1 MKNLVRFMFGVT
13 TKVYTWRGVNQ
24 TRGKA
29 LHWMQVSATWWYAS
43 NFKAVSMLRLLS
55 FHTSAQHYLGITIHV
70 LMLFL
75 PHVALAPQ
83 AKE

>member
-1 MKNLVRFMFGVT
+1 
-13 TKVYTWRGVNQ
+13 
-24 TRGKA
+24 
-29 LHWMQVSATWWYAS
+29 MQVSTTWWYAS

-55 FHTSAQHYLGITIHV
+55 FHTELYASAQHYLGITIHV
-70 LMLFL
+70 LLLFW